1 MLPVSLTIDLELH
14 LLEYKQRMLEYVQR
28 VKTDKPQHITPF
40 QLSKIKAF
48 SGPYDPDGY
57 NDDSISDDL
66 ITDAYLEFCAHTR
79 IIESEAYA
87 RILSGWVELMWNDED
102 VADAPQ

>member
-1 MLPVSLTIDLELH
+1 MVLTTDSELH

-28 VKTDKPQHITPF
+28 LGVETDKPQHITPF
-40 QLSKIKAF
+40 HRSKTKAF
-48 SGPYDPDGY
+48 SGPYDENGY

-66 ITDAYLEFCAHTR
+66 ITDAYLEFSAHTR

-87 RILSGWVELMWNDED
+87 RVLSG
-102 VADAPQ
+102 